1 MKVQNKGRILR
12 LGGARRLTRAVDEG
26 DFAELN
32 SHIRWEMPPE

>member
-1 MKVQNKGRILR
+1 MKVQNKSRIFR

-32 SHIRWEMPPE
+32 SHFRWEMPPE